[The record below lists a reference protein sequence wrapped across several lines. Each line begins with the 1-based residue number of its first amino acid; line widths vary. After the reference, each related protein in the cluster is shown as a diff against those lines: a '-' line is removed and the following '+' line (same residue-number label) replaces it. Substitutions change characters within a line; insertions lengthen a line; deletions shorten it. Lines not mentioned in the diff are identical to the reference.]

1 MGRWNDLGFC
11 VVMRIVLPFV
21 MIKVGF
27 DFFGRSSLNNFN
39 IILITSTEGVIGEME
54 GVFGIG
60 VELVGGIK
68 DVLVEGR
75 AVDFFLM
82 FI

>member
-1 MGRWNDLGFC
+1 MGRWNDLRFY
-11 VVMRIVLPFV
+11 VVVRIILPFV

-39 IILITSTEGVIGEME
+39 IILITSTKGVIGEME

-60 VELVGGIK
+60 VELVGSIK
-68 DVLVEGR
+68 DVLVEG
-75 AVDFFLM
+75 
-82 FI
+82 